1 MFSIS
6 IGDNKTFFDFLNSS
20 DLDFV
25 DVYLHDEVTTMIMN
39 TSDLFCVLLLKS
51 THTPGETSHS
61 FRLPRN
67 LLKQQKSADVIS
79 VRFSESGDEVSV
91 SFLSGN
97 TMLCDATF
105 IYQKVYSTS
114 YEDRLK
120 LIKGY
125 HKPYSLKL
133 ESISPLVKL
142 SNTLGGLLNLESGVA
157 SAIFTN
163 GIHVYKK
170 VNYNENL
177 CITPK
182 NAQILQKCDDNIFS
196 IENYVGAF
204 NGSFAILV
212 NKLRVSS
219 NAEFRNL
226 DAARTQYRA
235 EIDFSNLISFA
246 CSHPMKITNFQ
257 IDLDN
262 RSCSVLEN
270 DIRYRLPI
278 AISNEVR
285 AKADTVHE
293 LNIPFSIIRNMLPT
307 IGAAKVLVEKKQFF
321 TCITSGDY
329 KIMFN

>member
-6 IGDNKTFFDFLNSS
+6 INDSKTFFDFLNSS
-20 DLDFV
+20 ELDFV
-25 DVYLHDEVTTMIMN
+25 DVYLNDEVTTMVMN
-39 TSDLFCVLLLKS
+39 TSDLFCVLLLNS
-51 THTPGETSHS
+51 THTPGEKSRS
-61 FRLPRN
+61 FRLSRS

-79 VRFSESGDEVSV
+79 VRFCEDGNDVSV

-97 TMLCDATF
+97 SMLCDATF

-114 YEDRLK
+114 YADRLK

-125 HKPYSLKL
+125 HKPYSFRL
-133 ESISPLVKL
+133 ESVSPLIKL
-142 SNTLGGLLNLESGVA
+142 SNTLGGLLNFEAGA
-157 SAIFTN
+157 AGAIFTN

-170 VNYNENL
+170 INYNESL

-182 NAQILQKCDDNIFS
+182 NAQILQRCDDNIFS
-196 IENYVGAF
+196 IENYAGAF

-219 NAEFRNL
+219 NAEFFNL
-226 DAARTQYRA
+226 GSARTQYRA
-235 EIDFSNLISFA
+235 EIDFANLISFA
-246 CSHPMKITNFQ
+246 CSHPMKITNFK

-262 RSCSVLEN
+262 RNCAVLEN

-278 AISNEVR
+278 AITNEVR

-293 LNIPFSIIRNMLPT
+293 LNLPFSVIRNMLPT
-307 IGAAKVLVEKKQFF
+307 IGSTKVLVEKKQFF
-321 TCITSGDY
+321 VCITSGDY